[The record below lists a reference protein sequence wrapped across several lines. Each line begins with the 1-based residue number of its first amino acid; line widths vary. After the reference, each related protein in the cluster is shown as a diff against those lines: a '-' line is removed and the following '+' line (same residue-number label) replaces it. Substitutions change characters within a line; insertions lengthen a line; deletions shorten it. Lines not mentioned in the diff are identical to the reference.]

1 MSSSALS
8 SVEEESAQTDALTVD
23 RRSQMWL
30 SRLAL
35 REVGQR
41 VIEAGC
47 GLGSWTRLLV
57 KNREQVLALD
67 PHPTRV
73 AKLLSRFQSQP
84 NLDAM
89 TMELSAPRF
98 RDLARFQPD
107 SVLCVDALA
116 REEDDQRAL
125 FNFTTV
131 LPRGG
136 KVVLLVPA
144 GPSLFG
150 SLDMALGHHRRY
162 TKESLL
168 QLAGSVGLKTR
179 EMRYVNMAGFFGWW
193 VDNRVFESAELA
205 PAGSLRERMVPY
217 LERVERLI
225 APPFGQS
232 LFAVL
237 ELPA

>member
-1 MSSSALS
+1 MSSVLTSAAAS
-8 SVEEESAQTDALTVD
+8 PATQDFHAVQSRSFQWLT
-23 RRSQMWL
+23 RI
-30 SRLAL
+30 AL

-47 GLGSWTRLLV
+47 DLGSWTRLLL
-57 KNREQVLALD
+57 NREQVVALD

-73 AKLLSRFQSQP
+73 AGLLARYADYR
-84 NLDAM
+84 NLDAL

-98 RDLARFQPD
+98 RELARFRPD

-116 REEDDQRAL
+116 QVDDDQRAL

-136 KVVLLVPA
+136 RVVLLVPA
-144 GPSLFG
+144 CPSLFG
-150 SLDMALGHHRRY
+150 SLDVALGHQRRY
-162 TKESLL
+162 SKESLRTV
-168 QLAGSVGLKTR
+168 AESVGLRVK
-179 EMRYVNMAGFFGWW
+179 ELRYVNVAGFFGWW
-193 VDNRVFESAELA
+193 FDNRILEAAEVA
-205 PAGSLRERMVPY
+205 TPTAFRERVVPY
-217 LERVERLI
+217 LERIERFI